1 MESLN
6 TNKFLTLKEYDN
18 ISIGLLKRNGLV
30 VTDNNIS
37 SINEMMMKAY
47 MKYQDNITNYGRNE
61 FRIFYAVYAVRTL
74 KRNYYNLK
82 KKQKKEEIFYS
93 LSDKLTKE
101 DLFLSNE
108 IRDDTIYN
116 IVESKDLLEKIKDS
130 KMTEKEKLICE
141 KIMFDFQ
148 SLVYSDVA
156 NNIGITK
163 QDLEICLK
171 RMKNKYPWLLELL
184 V

>member
-37 SINEMMMKAY
+37 SINEMMMKAD
-47 MKYQDNITNYGRNE
+47 MKYQDGITNYGRNK

-74 KRNYYNLK
+74 KKNYYNLK
-82 KKQKKEEIFYS
+82 KKQKNEEKFYS
-93 LSDKLTKE
+93 LYDKLKNK
-101 DLFLSNE
+101 DLFLFDE
-108 IRDDTIYN
+108 IKDNNIYN
-116 IVESKDLLEKIKDS
+116 IVESKDVLKKIKDS

-148 SLVYSDVA
+148 SLVYSDTA
-156 NNIGITK
+156 KNLGITK

-171 RMKNKYPWLLELL
+171 RMKIKYPWLLEIL